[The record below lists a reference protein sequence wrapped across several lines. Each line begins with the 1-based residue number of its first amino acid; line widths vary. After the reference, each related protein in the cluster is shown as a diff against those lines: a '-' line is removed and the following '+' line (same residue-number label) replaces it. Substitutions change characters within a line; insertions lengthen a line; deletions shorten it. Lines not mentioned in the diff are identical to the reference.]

1 MAMAAASPGGS
12 GGGRRRRGGRKHRP
26 MSEINMTPFI
36 DVMLVLLIIFM
47 VAAPLLATGVPLDLP
62 QTKASPLNIDK
73 QPLTL
78 SLKADGKL
86 YLMETAVTADELVP
100 RLAAVAKT
108 GVEERIYVRADK
120 SVAYGRV
127 AEVMGMVSAAG
138 YKKIA
143 LVNEPEQKR

>member
-1 MAMAAASPGGS
+1 MAMAAAPAGGS
-12 GGGRRRRGGRKHRP
+12 GGRRRRGGRKHRP

-62 QTKASPLNIDK
+62 QTKAAALNVDK
-73 QPLTL
+73 QPLMI
-78 SLKADGKL
+78 SLKPDGKL
-86 YLMETAVTADELVP
+86 YLMDTAVTSDELVP

-120 SVAYGRV
+120 SIAYGRV
-127 AEVMGMVSAAG
+127 AEVMGMISAAG

>member
-1 MAMAAASPGGS
+1 MAMVASSSGGS

-26 MSEINMTPFI
+26 MSDINMTPFI

-62 QTKASPLNIDK
+62 QTKAAALNIDK
-73 QPLTL
+73 QPLMI
-78 SLKADGKL
+78 SLKSDGKL
-86 YLMETAVTADELVP
+86 YLMDTALTPEELVP

-120 SVAYGRV
+120 SIAYGRV
-127 AEVMGMVSAAG
+127 AEVMGMISAAG

>member
-1 MAMAAASPGGS
+1 MAMAAAPAGGS
-12 GGGRRRRGGRKHRP
+12 GGRRRRGGRKHRP

-62 QTKASPLNIDK
+62 QTKAAALNVDK
-73 QPLTL
+73 QPLMI
-78 SLKADGKL
+78 SLKPDGKL
-86 YLMETAVTADELVP
+86 YLMDTAVTSEELVP

-108 GVEERIYVRADK
+108 GVDERIYVRADK
-120 SVAYGRV
+120 TIAYGRV
-127 AEVMGMVSAAG
+127 AEVMGMISAAG